1 MYPLVEGVTPM
12 PVSTT
17 LPVVAGLSIL
27 GAALGITLG
36 KSAIA
41 EINPAYFN
49 EAEDDFHADLVPNRG
64 LDGSQVQQLA
74 YHAAQQPVI
83 VGELGSGCVGCRTY
97 PVEYVPRH
105 DPAVDLYAD
114 GALLRAP
121 EPTNVEA
128 VETAPPPDPDRE
140 RIVRYASYPVS
151 AEERPVEVAEAP
163 AEEAAA
169 PTGL

>member
-1 MYPLVEGVTPM
+1 M

-17 LPVVAGLSIL
+17 LPIMAGLSVL

-49 EAEDDFHADLVPNRG
+49 EAEDDFHADLVPYRSP
-64 LDGSQVQQLA
+64 DWAQVQQVE
-74 YHAAQQPVI
+74 YRAAQQPVV
-83 VGELGSGCVGCRTY
+83 VGELGSGCIGCRTY

-105 DPAVDLYAD
+105 DPAVDRYAEEE
-114 GALLRAP
+114 LLRAP
-121 EPTNVEA
+121 EPTVVTVA
-128 VETAPPPDPDRE
+128 QAPDPARE
-140 RIVRYASYPVS
+140 RIQAYASYPVTS
-151 AEERPVEVAEAP
+151 EEKAVQVAEAP
-163 AEEAAA
+163 VEEPAE

>member
-1 MYPLVEGVTPM
+1 M

-17 LPVVAGLSIL
+17 LPVMAGLSIL

-36 KSAIA
+36 KSAVA

-49 EAEDDFHADLVPNRG
+49 EAEDDFHADLVPNRSSDWG
-64 LDGSQVQQLA
+64 QVHQA
-74 YHAAQQPVI
+74 EYRAAQQPVI

-97 PVEYVPRH
+97 PVEYIPQH
-105 DPAVDLYAD
+105 DPAVDRHVEGGLI
-114 GALLRAP
+114 RAP
-121 EPTNVEA
+121 EPTYVEG
-128 VETAPPPDPDRE
+128 VETAPAPDPDRE

-151 AEERPVEVAEAP
+151 SEEKPVEVAAAP
-163 AEEAAA
+163 VDEGAA

>member
-1 MYPLVEGVTPM
+1 M

-17 LPVVAGLSIL
+17 LPVMAGLSIL

-49 EAEDDFHADLVPNRG
+49 EAEDDFHADLVPYRSP
-64 LDGSQVQQLA
+64 DWAQVHQA
-74 YHAAQQPVI
+74 EYRAAQQPVL
-83 VGELGSGCVGCRTY
+83 VGELGTGCVGCADY
-97 PVEYVPRH
+97 PVAYVPRH

-114 GALLRAP
+114 GELLRAP
-121 EPTNVEA
+121 EPTVVTVA
-128 VETAPPPDPDRE
+128 QAPAQAPDPDRE
-140 RIVRYASYPVS
+140 RIALYASYPVS
-151 AEERPVEVAEAP
+151 SEERPVEVAEAP
-163 AEEAAA
+163 VEETAA

>member
-1 MYPLVEGVTPM
+1 M

-17 LPVVAGLSIL
+17 LPIVAGLAIL
-27 GAALGITLG
+27 GSALGVGLG

-49 EAEDDFHADLVPNRG
+49 EAEDDFHADLVPYRSP
-64 LDGSQVQQLA
+64 DWAQVHQA
-74 YHAAQQPVI
+74 EYRAAQQPVI

-97 PVEYVPRH
+97 PVEYVPQH
-105 DPAVDLYAD
+105 DPAVDRYVEGGLI
-114 GALLRAP
+114 RAP
-121 EPTNVEA
+121 EPTQVVVQEA
-128 VETAPPPDPDRE
+128 AAPDPARE
-140 RIVRYASYPVS
+140 RIQLYSSYPVS
-151 AEERPVEVAEAP
+151 SEERPVEVAEAP

>member
-1 MYPLVEGVTPM
+1 M

-17 LPVVAGLSIL
+17 LPIVTGLSIL

-49 EAEDDFHADLVPNRG
+49 EAEDDFHADLVPYRSP
-64 LDGSQVQQLA
+64 DWAQAQQA
-74 YHAAQQPVI
+74 GYSAAQQPVI
-83 VGELGSGCVGCRTY
+83 VGELGGGCVGCRTY
-97 PVEYVPRH
+97 PVEYVPQH

-114 GALLRAP
+114 SELLTAP
-121 EPTNVEA
+121 EPTVVTVSAEA
-128 VETAPPPDPDRE
+128 PAPGPVSE
-140 RIVRYASYPVS
+140 RIQAYSSYPVS
-151 AEERPVEVAEAP
+151 SEEKPVEVAEAP
-163 AEEAAA
+163 AEQPAE

>member
-1 MYPLVEGVTPM
+1 M

-17 LPVVAGLSIL
+17 LPIMAGLSIL

-49 EAEDDFHADLVPNRG
+49 EGDDEFHADLAAYRSP
-64 LDGSQVQQLA
+64 DWAQVHQA
-74 YHAAQQPVI
+74 EYRAVQQPVI
-83 VGELGSGCVGCRTY
+83 VGELGSGCIGCRAY

-105 DPAVDLYAD
+105 DPAVDAYVEGGLI
-114 GALLRAP
+114 RAP
-121 EPTNVEA
+121 EPTVVTPAEP
-128 VETAPPPDPDRE
+128 APAADPDRE

-151 AEERPVEVAEAP
+151 SEERPVQTAAEAAEAAP
-163 AEEAAA
+163 AEEVAA